1 MKDHEIYSNLRVVA
15 PCFIRADGRNFR
27 KTLTNLKC
35 EQPYD
40 FRFIRI
46 MVYTSEL
53 LIRTSGLSPTLAFT
67 FSDEINLLFYKMPFS
82 GRIEKLNSVTA
93 SYISS
98 AFTLKMPLNTPAA
111 FDCRI
116 IPVSP
121 DDIQPY
127 LVWRQAEAWRNHT
140 NAYGYYSL
148 RKAGSSA
155 REAYEKMRYMSPSEI
170 HELVFTYGVNLA
182 KTPAWQRRGIL
193 VYKESYQKSGYNML
207 LKQEVAS
214 VRTKVVQNW
223 DLPVFGSSEGKK
235 FLNGVLSREYK

>member
-40 FRFIRI
+40 LRFVRI
-46 MVYTSEL
+46 MVDTSEL
-53 LIRTSGLSPTLAFT
+53 FIRASGLSPTLAFT

-82 GRIEKLNSVTA
+82 GRVEKLNSVSA

-98 AFTLKMPLNTPAA
+98 AFTLKMPLNAPIA
-111 FDCRI
+111 FDCRA
-116 IPVSP
+116 IPLSP
-121 DDIQPY
+121 DDIPSY

-140 NAYGYYSL
+140 NAYGYYCL
-148 RKAGSSA
+148 RKAGSNA
-155 REAYEKMRYMSPSEI
+155 REAHEKIRYMSSSEI
-170 HELVFTYGVNLA
+170 HELVFMHGVNLA

-193 VYKESYQKSGYNML
+193 VYKERYQKSGYNTL
-207 LKQEVAS
+207 LKQDVVTS
-214 VRTKVVQNW
+214 RTNVVQNW
-223 DLPVFGSSEGKK
+223 NLPVFESSEGKK
-235 FLNGVLSREYK
+235 FLSSVLSREYK